1 MITTRKEGRHGP
13 SEVSG
18 RLVLRP
24 TRNVA
29 PSESWVDSMMKSL
42 RLSLGMRSQAE
53 FELAAPPN
61 IELKLL
67 KSTQSAVATIN
78 PKLPSRSVPST
89 QTAPPFSANEA

>member
-42 RLSLGMRSQAE
+42 RLSLGIRSQAE
-53 FELAAPPN
+53 FELPVPPN

-67 KSTQSAVATIN
+67 KSTQSAGATN
-78 PKLPSRSVPST
+78 NATLRRGSGTSTKNGPSFSV
-89 QTAPPFSANEA
+89 N